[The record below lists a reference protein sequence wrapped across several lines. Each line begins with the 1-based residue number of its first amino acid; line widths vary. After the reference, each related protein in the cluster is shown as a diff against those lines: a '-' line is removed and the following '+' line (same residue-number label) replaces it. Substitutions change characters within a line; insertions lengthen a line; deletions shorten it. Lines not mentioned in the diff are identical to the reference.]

1 MKRLHLLKPNY
12 VTGFLGG
19 AGSKYHCLEIEH
31 GLGYD
36 ALKEDVEN
44 GARQFA
50 DCLKNADRK
59 MSRVVVVK
67 GTKQEEVLMAVN
79 YLAAIA
85 NSRET
90 EENGFTSYDP
100 VDCDEYDFW
109 EDEWEDEEDC
119 EWNEVPWRVPVVTI
133 AEIAA
138 HDEDNIIF
146 QGPSNMMFSGIR
158 NVSNKRPY
166 WKDCRNEMMC
176 ILIHQKPGFG
186 FFNFEGL
193 TEKLSL
199 FAENRHLFI
208 AYVKPW
214 ETECL
219 NDEEVY
225 DMEGLF
231 SYVLENTADM
241 VLISEKEENLKK
253 YRRLQFDNWLEKLS
267 ITLESNVPKNEIIDK
282 ILKMYNENKS
292 DMMQRILLYVQKES
306 RKPQGEP
313 LGKDDFAVLNKYLS
327 ISASQEKKSSERLE
341 KELVGMEN
349 VKRQV
354 KSIVSVMKYCK
365 MRQKMGL
372 GESGFHNVHLLIGA
386 PGTAKTT
393 VAKMMGNMM
402 REEGILPGNRF
413 TCVNGAELKGMYVGH
428 SAPKTKQLFEE
439 NDIILIDEAYSLVD
453 NGAGSDSY
461 SREAMAQMLIEIE
474 QHGTDKLIM
483 FAGYG
488 GKELNE
494 KDNMMKQFLDA
505 NPGLKS
511 RINSTIFFDSYTP
524 EEMKEIVHTQAKVQN
539 LKIDKKADEYILK
552 FFAKRYKDP
561 NFGNGREARS
571 LLENAMVF
579 AAERV
584 MALPESR
591 HTKRAMSLLTEED
604 IKNAIDRMQENNAM
618 QQGRSGRY
626 GFVTGK
632 A

>member
-19 AGSKYHCLEIEH
+19 AGSKYHCLEIEK

-59 MSRVVVVK
+59 LSRVVVVK

-85 NSRET
+85 NST
-90 EENGFTSYDP
+90 EAEDDGFNEYESE
-100 VDCDEYDFW
+100 DCDDFDFW
-109 EDEWEDEEDC
+109 DDEWEDEEDC
-119 EWNEVPWRVPVVTI
+119 EWEEVPWRIPVVSFS
-133 AEIAA
+133 EIAA

-146 QGPSNMMFSGIR
+146 QSPNNLMFSGIR
-158 NVSNKRPY
+158 NVNNKRPY
-166 WKDCRNEMMC
+166 WKDCRNEMIC

-186 FFNFEGL
+186 FFNFDGL

-208 AYVKPW
+208 AYVNPW
-214 ETECL
+214 EDEFSG
-219 NDEEVY
+219 EEVY
-225 DMEGLF
+225 DADGLF

-241 VLISEKEENLKK
+241 ILVSEKEENLKQ

-267 ITLESNVPKNEIIDK
+267 IHLAKGVPKNEIIEK

-292 DMMQRILLYVQKES
+292 DMMQRVLLYVQKES
-306 RKPQGEP
+306 RKPLGEP
-313 LGKDDFAVLNKYLS
+313 LAREDFGVLKKYLS
-327 ISASQEKKSSERLE
+327 ISTTQEKKSTERLE

-354 KSIVSVMKYCK
+354 KGIVSVMKYCK
-365 MRQKMGL
+365 TRQKMGL

-413 TCVNGAELKGMYVGH
+413 ACVNGAELKGMYVGH

-453 NGAGSDSY
+453 SGNTSDSY

-474 QHGTDKLIM
+474 NHATDKLVM

-488 GKELNE
+488 GKDLTE

-524 EEMKEIVHTQAKVQN
+524 EEMKEIVHTQATIQN
-539 LKIDKKADEYILK
+539 LTIDKKADDIILK
-552 FFAKRYKDP
+552 YFAKRYKDP

-584 MALPESR
+584 MALPESK
-591 HTKRAMSLLTEED
+591 HTKRALSLLTEED
-604 IKNAIDRMQENNAM
+604 IKNAVDRMQENHAM
-618 QQGRSGRY
+618 QMGKTGKC
-626 GFVTGK
+626 GFVTDK
-632 A
+632 V

>member
-19 AGSKYHCLEIEH
+19 VGSKYHCLEIEQ

-44 GARQFA
+44 GARLFE

-59 MSRVVVVK
+59 LSRVVVVK
-67 GTKQEEVLMAVN
+67 GNKQEEVLMAVN

-85 NSRET
+85 NSQDIEDG
-90 EENGFTSYDP
+90 GFTEYESESDE
-100 VDCDEYDFW
+100 EYDFW
-109 EDEWEDEEDC
+109 DDEWEDEEDC
-119 EWNEVPWRVPVVTI
+119 HWAEAPWRVPVVTI

-146 QGPSNMMFSGIR
+146 RGQNNFMFSGIP

-166 WKDCRNEMMC
+166 WKDCREEMIC

-208 AYVKPW
+208 AYINPW
-214 ETECL
+214 E
-219 NDEEVY
+219 EEFADDDAY
-225 DMEGLF
+225 DTEGLF
-231 SYVLENTADM
+231 AYVLENTADM
-241 VLISEKEENLKK
+241 IVVSEKEENLKQ

-267 ITLESNVPKNEIIDK
+267 INLEKSVSKNEIVDK
-282 ILKMYNENKS
+282 ILKMFHENKS
-292 DMMQRILLYVQKES
+292 DMMQRVLLYVQKES
-306 RKPQGEP
+306 RKPLSEP
-313 LGKDDFAVLNKYLS
+313 LGKEDFAVLKKY
-327 ISASQEKKSSERLE
+327 ISVSGNQEKKSAERLE

-354 KSIVSVMKYCK
+354 KGIVSVMKYCK
-365 MRQKMGL
+365 TRQKMGL

-393 VAKMMGNMM
+393 VAMMMGNMM

-413 TCVNGAELKGMYVGH
+413 ACVNGAELKGMYVGH
-428 SAPKTKQLFEE
+428 SAPKTKQLFEN

-453 NGAGSDSY
+453 SGDTSDSY

-474 QHGTDKLIM
+474 QHAMDKLVM

-488 GKELNE
+488 GKDLNE
-494 KDNMMKQFLDA
+494 RDNMMKQFLDA

-511 RINSTIFFDSYTP
+511 RINSTIFFDSYSP
-524 EEMKEIVHTQAKVQN
+524 EEMKEIVYTQASIKN
-539 LKIDKKADEYILK
+539 LKIDKNADDVILK
-552 FFAKRYKDP
+552 YFAKRYKDP

-584 MALPESR
+584 MALPESK
-591 HTKRAMSLLTEED
+591 HTKKAMSLLTEED
-604 IKNAIDRMQENNAM
+604 IKNAVDRMQENHAM
-618 QQGRSGRY
+618 QMGK
-626 GFVTGK
+626 TGK
-632 A
+632 CGLVTDKV